1 MIAALQTLP
10 TSGSLSSHSV
20 MSEPRPTRKSRSVD
34 ALKKTNNAVEVIIT
48 VARLFWSERKVDKA
62 RDWFGR
68 AVVANGDFGDAWGWW
83 YKFEKNHG
91 NKVSPPSLLSSSSVV
106 WCGELTNSLDVGTNR
121 VATREMHRSGSSP
134 RTDMADDQQGSQE
147 QRQVDRAGAGLGG
160 GQVDGGG
167 GEIIL
172 FYFCSEL
179 GLLHS
184 IRSYECVSSATEA
197 K

>member
-1 MIAALQTLP
+1 
-10 TSGSLSSHSV
+10 

-91 NKVSPPSLLSSSSVV
+91 NKVSLRRLRIMLCARLGKLMSA
-106 WCGELTNSLDVGTNR
+106 VGTNR
-121 VATREMHRSGSSP
+121 DSSREMYCSGSSP
-134 RTDMADDQQGSQE
+134 RSDVAGSEQGSSQH
-147 QRQVDRAGAGLGG
+147 RQVDRAGTSVGRGQTDSGG
-160 GQVDGGG
+160 SKV
-167 GEIIL
+167 ISVC
-172 FYFCSEL
+172 FFCSEFIALYSIKL
-179 GLLHS
+179 GRTQRNRAERLHS
-184 IRSYECVSSATEA
+184 
-197 K
+197 